1 MIAKFGDGRDW
12 FFEKRFGMFV
22 HWGLY
27 ALNGVHEQE
36 LWRYALDPAAY
47 AQLQYR
53 FDPRAFNPRQWLDMF
68 QENGMEYLVF
78 TTKHHDGFCMFGS
91 RLTDYNILN
100 TPYKKDIF
108 GMLAEECHKRN
119 FPLVA
124 YYSVL
129 DWHHPAYPNTGDT
142 HEIHTDPA
150 AHDMSAYMEYM
161 TGQLRELCSN
171 YGTIHGIWF
180 DLNSKLYQHAGI
192 AAMIRELQPC
202 AVINNRGTE
211 PGDFSTPERV
221 LPAGDVYQTPTEA
234 CESVGHYSWGYR
246 KEEVYYTPAYLK
258 HNIAVNL
265 ACGGNFLLNAGPDG
279 DGRFCREAKNILRK
293 VGSWYQ
299 LAREGLTAPGCGALA
314 RFPSIYQTGTGDT
327 RYLILA
333 GEVPCSD
340 LELAGY
346 PDLLSAESLTH
357 PGDRL
362 DVSNED
368 VYKIDFFPH
377 APRIRGILNR
387 PGEVQVLKIR
397 CRNRKEQPR

>member
-12 FFEKRFGMFV
+12 FFEKRFGMFI

-27 ALNGVHEQE
+27 ALHGVHEQE
-36 LWRYALDPAAY
+36 LWRYDLDPASY
-47 AQLQYR
+47 TPLQYR
-53 FDPRAFNPRQWLDMF
+53 FNPTAFDPRQWLDMI

-91 RLTDYNILN
+91 DLTDYNVLN

-124 YYSVL
+124 YYSVV

-150 AHDMSAYMEYM
+150 HHDMDQYMAYLQ
-161 TGQLRELCSN
+161 GQVRELCTR
-171 YGTIHGIWF
+171 YGTLHGIWF
-180 DLNSKLYQHAGI
+180 DLNSKEWQYPGVVS
-192 AAMIRELQPC
+192 MIRELQPC
-202 AVINNRGTE
+202 AVVNNRGPE

-221 LPAGDVYQTPTEA
+221 LPAGEVYTTPTES

-246 KEEVYYTPAYLK
+246 KDEVYYNPAFLK

-265 ACGGNFLLNAGPDG
+265 SCGGNFLLNAGPDG
-279 DGRFCREAKNILRK
+279 RGCFRSSARKILRD
-293 VGSWYQ
+293 VGRWYKS
-299 LAREGLTAPGCGALA
+299 AREGLTAQGLGALA
-314 RFPSIYQTGTGDT
+314 RFPSVYQTVDGDT
-327 RYLILA
+327 RYLVLT
-333 GEVPCSD
+333 GNVPCSE

-346 PDLLSAESLTH
+346 PDLISAENLTY

-362 DVSNED
+362 SVANED
-368 VYKIDFFPH
+368 IYKIDFFPH
-377 APRIRGILNR
+377 APRVCNLRNR
-387 PGEVQVLKIR
+387 PGEVQVLKLR
-397 CRNRKEQPR
+397 CVPGAEKA